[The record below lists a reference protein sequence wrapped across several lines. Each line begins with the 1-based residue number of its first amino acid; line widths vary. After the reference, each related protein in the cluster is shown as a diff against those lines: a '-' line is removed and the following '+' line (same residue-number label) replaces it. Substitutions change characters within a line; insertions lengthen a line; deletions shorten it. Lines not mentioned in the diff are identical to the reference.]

1 MGNSRSCGKGEEETK
16 VQEAF
21 SPACDGAEDVSRLG
35 G

>member
-1 MGNSRSCGKGEEETK
+1 MGNSSSCGRGEVMK
-16 VQEAF
+16 VQDAF